1 MYEWNENNTFRSF
14 ILSIEKKGI
23 YDSNRDSQISI
34 RIFIFIIFTL
44 EKAQRKKNE
53 KNGGEISRELV
64 EIWAL

>member
-34 RIFIFIIFTL
+34 LIFIFIIFTL
-44 EKAQRKKNE
+44 EKAQREKNE
-53 KNGGEISRELV
+53 KNSGEISRELV

>member
-34 RIFIFIIFTL
+34 LIFIFIIFTL
-44 EKAQRKKNE
+44 EKAQREKNE